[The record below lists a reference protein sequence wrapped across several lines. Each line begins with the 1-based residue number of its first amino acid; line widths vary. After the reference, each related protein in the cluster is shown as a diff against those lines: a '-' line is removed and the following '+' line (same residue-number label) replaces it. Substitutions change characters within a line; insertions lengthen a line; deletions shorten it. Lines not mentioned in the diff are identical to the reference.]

1 MLLTRNYELDQP
13 DEPYR
18 EFQDTIF
25 YHDLDRSSRAKK
37 PELLPLDLQAEMH
50 LKSDA
55 LTIAYRRWLSE
66 LGIETGTIPLDE
78 EKQNRLKN
86 KASVK

>member
-25 YHDLDRSSRAKK
+25 YQDLDVVESQK